1 MKNFIF
7 PFFANLTIFAFLSLL
22 ILLVLLFFKKTR
34 LAVKKFLLPLSL
46 KSILLISFLATF
58 GSLLFSEVLGWS
70 PCKLCWFQRIFMYP
84 QVVIAAVSLI
94 KKDKNVFLYH
104 RYLSFVGLLIALFHY
119 LIQWQVISGI
129 DCNLVSSSSSC
140 VKINFYSG
148 FVSIPFM
155 SLLAFLLIFILSFF
169 YENQKKDAKN

>member
-1 MKNFIF
+1 MIDLIY
-7 PFFANLTIFAFLSLL
+7 PFFANITVLSTLF
-22 ILLVLLFFKKTR
+22 LLFFLFLISFKKLRLFLKKT
-34 LAVKKFLLPLSL
+34 LSPLSL
-46 KSILLISFLATF
+46 KFIFLISTTATF
-58 GSLLFSEVLGWS
+58 GSLLFSEVLGWE

-84 QVVIAAVSLI
+84 QVVIAAVGII

-104 RYLSFVGLLIALFHY
+104 RYLSFFGLLIALFHY

-140 VKINFYSG
+140 VKINFYAG